1 MRIGFTKKKQIKQ
14 KHTLCEIPVNNY
26 MPFPSLEWEEVLYE
40 SPECSF
46 EIRKYEIWNSNLVR
60 EFLMHQFFL
69 RRGFCAETMVFKFVY
84 FKIFNNET
92 DMHSLFVNNLFELRV
107 EQRKT
112 CYYRIRSVS
121 ALLLP
126 YITDSICFALFF
138 FHTIWIVLHIHVP
151 SVYIN
156 VHFYLSIFYV
166 KLNRRICQVSINVIN
181 LLRLGF
187 KFV

>member
-1 MRIGFTKKKQIKQ
+1 
-14 KHTLCEIPVNNY
+14 
-26 MPFPSLEWEEVLYE
+26 
-40 SPECSF
+40 
-46 EIRKYEIWNSNLVR
+46 
-60 EFLMHQFFL
+60 MHQFFL
-69 RRGFCAETMVFKFVY
+69 RRGFCAEAMVFKFVY

-156 VHFYLSIFYV
+156 VHFYLSNFYV
-166 KLNRRICQVSINVIN
+166 KLNSCICQVSINVIN

-187 KFV
+187 RFVKNLIFFFYFCSLFVLLIGFFLLFCLKSVILQTIYKSTKVYEYYP

>member
-1 MRIGFTKKKQIKQ
+1 MGKGLIRKPR
-14 KHTLCEIPVNNY
+14 LSV
-26 MPFPSLEWEEVLYE
+26 
-40 SPECSF
+40 

-69 RRGFCAETMVFKFVY
+69 RRGFCAEAMVFKFVY

-121 ALLLP
+121 TLLLP

-166 KLNRRICQVSINVIN
+166 KLNSCICQVSINVIN

-187 KFV
+187 RFVKNFDVFFFLFIICAVNRFFFFYFV

>member
-1 MRIGFTKKKQIKQ
+1 
-14 KHTLCEIPVNNY
+14 
-26 MPFPSLEWEEVLYE
+26 
-40 SPECSF
+40 
-46 EIRKYEIWNSNLVR
+46 
-60 EFLMHQFFL
+60 
-69 RRGFCAETMVFKFVY
+69 
-84 FKIFNNET
+84 
-92 DMHSLFVNNLFELRV
+92 MHSLIVNNLFELRV

-121 ALLLP
+121 TLLLP

-166 KLNRRICQVSINVIN
+166 KLNSCICQVSINVIN

-187 KFV
+187 RFVKIFDVFFFLFIICAVNRFFFLLFCLKSVILQTIYKSLWVLSLAHRTCARSSLSDWIIKQRFSITEIIHNFNYFILFR